1 MYSTSAE
8 QLRNI
13 LDLHLEALQFMM
25 SVIKQ
30 FHDFQLFYIKKI
42 ERYNCKKKK
51 TFSFPCVKIGHN

>member
-13 LDLHLEALQFMM
+13 LDLHLEALQFMT

-30 FHDFQLFYIKKI
+30 FHDFQLFYIKK
-42 ERYNCKKKK
+42 
-51 TFSFPCVKIGHN
+51 